1 MEKRVKIIVIVGILL
16 IIAAPILGF
25 FLDKLI
31 LYSAAPVNPPIQETS
46 NTDIADAY
54 NYPVTLARNQKLV
67 IEFSIYYPNIS
78 ATVKILG
85 LGAYEAAVATNANP
99 NGITGES
106 FVYSEFTW
114 GQNPSSSTVST
125 NSRSITEDGYW
136 YIEFAGT
143 TSGDYLV
150 SRPGDYVVVVYGTNS
165 GSSSTDVIFNI
176 TIKADGPGEFLQYLL
191 LAIGIIILV
200 IFALYFSYS
209 YLNKLRRNVD

>member
-1 MEKRVKIIVIVGILL
+1 MEKRVKIVVLIGIIL

-31 LYSAAPVNPPIQETS
+31 LYNAAPVTPSIQETS
-46 NTDIADAY
+46 DTDIADAY
-54 NYPVTLARNQKLV
+54 NFPVNLAKNQKLV
-67 IEFSIYYPNIS
+67 IEFSIYYPDVS
-78 ATVKILG
+78 ATLKILG
-85 LGAYEAAVATNANP
+85 KGAYDAAVATNANP

-114 GQNPSSSTVST
+114 GQSPSSSTSST
-125 NSRSITEDGYW
+125 NSRTINEDGYW
-136 YIEFAGT
+136 YVEFAGT

-165 GSSSTDVIFNI
+165 GSSTDVTFNI
-176 TIKADGPGEFLQYLL
+176 TIKTDGPGEFLQYLF

-200 IFALYFSYS
+200 VFALYFSYS